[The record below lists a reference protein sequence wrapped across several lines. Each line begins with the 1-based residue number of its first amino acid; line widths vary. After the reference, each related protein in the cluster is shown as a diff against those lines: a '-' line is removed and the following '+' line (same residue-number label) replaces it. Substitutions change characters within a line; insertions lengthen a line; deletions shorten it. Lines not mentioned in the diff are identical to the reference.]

1 MLNPLATKYYACCGA
16 LCTHFCCVQALHRLP
31 LPCSLCNAMWQGY
44 PQEYFMGGHFESGGV
59 QFKKFQVFTFP
70 VFDTLPAF
78 ISGRTCLESMM
89 HVENRSKGAC
99 VLALE
104 LVILQTT
111 TLPVQ
116 TPFYITRW
124 QRAQLAEVARAQ
136 LLFIGCSGVHSECIN
151 RSSGRSIESG
161 EPERWVVKWSS
172 EWHFYHCQP
181 WENPALR

>member
-1 MLNPLATKYYACCGA
+1 
-16 LCTHFCCVQALHRLP
+16 
-31 LPCSLCNAMWQGY
+31 
-44 PQEYFMGGHFESGGV
+44 MGGHFESGGV

-161 EPERWVVKWSS
+161 EPER
-172 EWHFYHCQP
+172 
-181 WENPALR
+181 